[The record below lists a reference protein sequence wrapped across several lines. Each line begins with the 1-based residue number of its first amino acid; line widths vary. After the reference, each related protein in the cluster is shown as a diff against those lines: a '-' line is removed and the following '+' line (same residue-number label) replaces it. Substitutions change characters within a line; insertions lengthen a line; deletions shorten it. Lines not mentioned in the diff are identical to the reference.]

1 MVKRKVIKTKNLF
14 TFELDMGEG
23 ENRLAGQ
30 QLEDEVF
37 NCLDF
42 SMLYHLQPHFFLTGM
57 DAIHHPELWTVL
69 DILREEGVTFSI
81 LSEPEQSA
89 YKSKEQTRN
98 EENTVE
104 INCCGEVRH
113 AGTVLGNVLND
124 RLADMLL
131 LN

>member
-1 MVKRKVIKTKNLF
+1 MNQAVIKTSNLF

-23 ENRLAGQ
+23 RNRPAGQ

-37 NCLDF
+37 NCL
-42 SMLYHLQPHFFLTGM
+42 TGT

-89 YKSKEQTRN
+89 YKSKEGTRN

-104 INCCGEVRH
+104 INSCGEVRYV
-113 AGTVLGNVLND
+113 GTVLGNVLND

>member
-1 MVKRKVIKTKNLF
+1 MNQAVIKTSNLF

-42 SMLYHLQPHFFLTGM
+42 SILYHLEPHFFLTGT

-69 DILREEGVTFSI
+69 DILREEGVTFCI

-89 YKSKEQTRN
+89 YKCKERTRN

-104 INCCGEVRH
+104 INCCGEVRYVGK
-113 AGTVLGNVLND
+113 ALGNVLND